1 MAHDKQGDLIMQK
14 YVNAVANTN
23 GGLGIAGA
31 PVAGASV
38 QVNLHSTQTPATI
51 YSDNG
56 VTQTANPLTTD
67 TNGNFYFYAAD
78 GRYDL
83 VISGTNV
90 TTTSV
95 NDVLLVDP
103 LPADLPTTLPGSS
116 GHLWNNGGAVSVS

>member
-1 MAHDKQGDLIMQK
+1 MQK

-38 QVNLHSTQTPATI
+38 QVNVHGTQTPATI

-56 VTQTANPLTTD
+56 VTVASNPLTTD
-67 TNGNFYFYAAD
+67 NNGSFYFYAAD

-83 VISGTNV
+83 VISGPNITSI
-90 TTTSV
+90 SV
-95 NDVLLVDP
+95 NDILLVDV
-103 LPADLPTTLPGSS
+103 LPADLTTSLPSSS
-116 GHLWNNGGAVSVS
+116 GKLWNNGGTLSVS